1 MLVILA
7 RRLAQAGLVLLLVA
21 LISFT
26 IFRFVGSPVENIL
39 GQEATV
45 ADRNELIE
53 RMGLDDPIPVQY
65 WRFVWK
71 ALNFDFGISYR
82 TAEPVADLIASRLPA
97 TLELALISALMA
109 LAAGILLG
117 IFTAINRGGFLA
129 GLVMTTSL
137 IGVSLPT
144 FLIGVLLI
152 WLFSVELGWLPSFGR
167 GETVK
172 LGFWETGLLTASG
185 LKSLLLPAITLGLY
199 QMTLIMRLVRSEMLE
214 VLRQDFIKFARA
226 RGLPERMVYFRH
238 ALRNTLVPVTTVAGL
253 QLGSIVAFAIITE
266 TVFQWPG
273 VGLMFIN
280 AVYFVDIPV
289 MSAYLLLVGT
299 LFVLI
304 NLIVDLLYLAIDPR
318 IRDRNMRGE

>member
-21 LISFT
+21 LISFA

-65 WRFVWK
+65 ARFVWK

-82 TAEPVADLIASRLPA
+82 PAEPVADLIASRLPA
-97 TLELALISALMA
+97 TLELAFISALMA
-109 LAAGILLG
+109 RAAGILLG
-117 IFTAINRGGFLA
+117 IFTAINRGGLLA
-129 GLVMTTSL
+129 GFVMTTSL

-185 LKSLLLPAITLGLY
+185 LKSLILPAVTLGLY

-214 VLRQDFIKFARA
+214 VLRQD
-226 RGLPERMVYFRH
+226 
-238 ALRNTLVPVTTVAGL
+238 
-253 QLGSIVAFAIITE
+253 
-266 TVFQWPG
+266 
-273 VGLMFIN
+273 
-280 AVYFVDIPV
+280 
-289 MSAYLLLVGT
+289 
-299 LFVLI
+299 LI
-304 NLIVDLLYLAIDPR
+304 
-318 IRDRNMRGE
+318 

>member
-1 MLVILA
+1 MLIILA
-7 RRLAQAGLVLLLVA
+7 RRIAQAVLVLLLVA
-21 LISFT
+21 LISFA
-26 IFRFVGSPVENIL
+26 IFRFVGNPVENIL

-45 ADRNELIE
+45 QDRNEMIE
-53 RMGLDDPIPVQY
+53 RMGLNDPIPVQY
-65 WRFVWK
+65 ARFVWD
-71 ALNFDFGISYR
+71 ALHFDFGISYR

-97 TLELALISALMA
+97 TLELAFISALFA
-109 LAAGILLG
+109 LVAGILLG
-117 IFTAINRGGFLA
+117 IFTAISRGRFLA

-152 WLFSVELGWLPSFGR
+152 WLFAVELGWLPSFGR
-167 GETVK
+167 GDTVR

-185 LKSLLLPAITLGLY
+185 LKSLILPAITLGLY

-226 RGLPERMVYFRH
+226 RGLPERMVLLRH

-266 TVFQWPG
+266 TVFQW
-273 VGLMFIN
+273 
-280 AVYFVDIPV
+280 
-289 MSAYLLLVGT
+289 
-299 LFVLI
+299 
-304 NLIVDLLYLAIDPR
+304 
-318 IRDRNMRGE
+318 